1 MKIFIRKVFTKE
13 KITIFVYLFLNN
25 QKHEPGIMKTIL
37 LVDDKIQLLTLLKQI
52 LKSRYEVILKL
63 NGLEAIE
70 WMQQGNIPDLI
81 LTDIQMPKMDGLKF
95 LQIIKGSGVFSEIPV
110 IILSSR
116 ESSQDRIECLRQG
129 ASDYISK
136 PFNPEELLV
145 RIERWLEK

>member
-1 MKIFIRKVFTKE
+1 LR
-13 KITIFVYLFLNN
+13 VYKRSTTYPDL
-25 QKHEPGIMKTIL
+25 MKTIL
-37 LVDDKIQLLTLLKQI
+37 LVDDKVQLLTLLKQF
-52 LKSRYEVILKL
+52 LKTRYEVVLKY

-70 WMQQGNIPDLI
+70 WIQQGNIPDLI

-95 LQIIKGSGVFSEIPV
+95 LQIIKGSGIFSEIPV

-116 ESSQDRIECLRQG
+116 ESSQDRIECLKQG

-145 RIERWLEK
+145 RIERWMER

>member
-1 MKIFIRKVFTKE
+1 MR
-13 KITIFVYLFLNN
+13 
-25 QKHEPGIMKTIL
+25 TIL
-37 LVDDKIQLLTLLKQI
+37 LVDDKVQLLTLLKQF
-52 LKSRYEVILKL
+52 LKTRYEVVLKY

-70 WMQQGNIPDLI
+70 WIQQGNIPDLI

-95 LQIIKGSGVFSEIPV
+95 LQIIKGSGIFSEIPV

-116 ESSQDRIECLRQG
+116 ESSQDRIECLKQG

-145 RIERWLEK
+145 RIERWMEK

>member
-1 MKIFIRKVFTKE
+1 MR
-13 KITIFVYLFLNN
+13 VYKRSTTYPDL
-25 QKHEPGIMKTIL
+25 MKTIL
-37 LVDDKIQLLTLLKQI
+37 LVDDKVQLLTLLKQF
-52 LKSRYEVILKL
+52 LKTRYEVVLKY

-70 WMQQGNIPDLI
+70 WIQQGNIPDLI

-95 LQIIKGSGVFSEIPV
+95 LQIIKGSGIFSEIPV

-116 ESSQDRIECLRQG
+116 ESSQDRIECLKQG

-145 RIERWLEK
+145 RIERWMER

>member
-1 MKIFIRKVFTKE
+1 MR
-13 KITIFVYLFLNN
+13 VYKRSTTYPDL
-25 QKHEPGIMKTIL
+25 MRTIL
-37 LVDDKIQLLTLLKQI
+37 LVDDKVQLLTLLKQF
-52 LKSRYEVILKL
+52 LKTRYEVVLKY

-70 WMQQGNIPDLI
+70 WIQQGNIPDLI

-95 LQIIKGSGVFSEIPV
+95 LQIIKGSGIFSEIPV

-116 ESSQDRIECLRQG
+116 ESSQDRIECLKQG

-145 RIERWLEK
+145 RIERWMEK

>member
-1 MKIFIRKVFTKE
+1 LR
-13 KITIFVYLFLNN
+13 VYKRSTTYPDL
-25 QKHEPGIMKTIL
+25 MKTIL
-37 LVDDKIQLLTLLKQI
+37 LVDDKVQLLTLLKQF
-52 LKSRYEVILKL
+52 LKTRYEVVLKY

-70 WMQQGNIPDLI
+70 WIQQGNIPDLI

-95 LQIIKGSGVFSEIPV
+95 LQIIKGSGIFSEIPV

-116 ESSQDRIECLRQG
+116 ESSQDRIECLKQG

-145 RIERWLEK
+145 RIERWMERS

>member
-1 MKIFIRKVFTKE
+1 MR
-13 KITIFVYLFLNN
+13 VYKRSTTYPDL
-25 QKHEPGIMKTIL
+25 MKTIL
-37 LVDDKIQLLTLLKQI
+37 LVDDKVQLLTLLKQF
-52 LKSRYEVILKL
+52 LKTRYEVVLKY

-70 WMQQGNIPDLI
+70 WIQQGNIPDLI

-95 LQIIKGSGVFSEIPV
+95 LQIIKGSGIFSEIPV

-116 ESSQDRIECLRQG
+116 ESSQDRIECLKQG

-145 RIERWLEK
+145 RIERWMEK

>member
-1 MKIFIRKVFTKE
+1 
-13 KITIFVYLFLNN
+13 
-25 QKHEPGIMKTIL
+25 MKTIL

>member
-1 MKIFIRKVFTKE
+1 MR
-13 KITIFVYLFLNN
+13 VYKRSTTYPDL
-25 QKHEPGIMKTIL
+25 MKTIL
-37 LVDDKIQLLTLLKQI
+37 LVDDKVQLLTLLKQF
-52 LKSRYEVILKL
+52 LKTRYEVVLKY

-70 WMQQGNIPDLI
+70 WIQQGNIPDLI

-95 LQIIKGSGVFSEIPV
+95 LQIIKGSGIFSEIPV

-116 ESSQDRIECLRQG
+116 ESSQDRIECLKQG

-145 RIERWLEK
+145 RIERWMERS